1 MQQEARPMPAR
12 MMIELESGDKVL
24 FGGSGTG
31 PQEISRLSD
40 MAKATGQKF
49 SDALGQL
56 GQVVEILQNSVDRLA
71 KKPDKVEIELRAS
84 LSSECNLWIV
94 SGDGEAEFKV
104 TLAWGK
110 D

>member
-1 MQQEARPMPAR
+1 MPAR
-12 MMIELESGDKVL
+12 MVIELESGDKVL

-31 PQEISRLSD
+31 PQEIGRLGNV
-40 MAKATGQKF
+40 AKATGQKF
-49 SDALGQL
+49 VGALGQL
-56 GQVVEILQNSVDRLA
+56 GQVVEILQNSVDQLA
-71 KKPDKVEIELRAS
+71 KKPDKIEIELRAS

-104 TLAWGK
+104 MLAWGK

>member
-1 MQQEARPMPAR
+1 MPAR
-12 MMIELESGDKVL
+12 MVIELESGDKVL

-31 PQEISRLSD
+31 PQEIGRLSD
-40 MAKATGQKF
+40 LAQATGQKF
-49 SDALGQL
+49 SAALGQL
-56 GQVVEILQNSVDRLA
+56 AQVVEILQNSIDRLP

-104 TLAWGK
+104 TLAWDK
-110 D
+110 

>member
-1 MQQEARPMPAR
+1 MSVR

-24 FGGSGTG
+24 FGGTPTG
-31 PQEISRLSD
+31 PQEIGRLGD
-40 MAKATGQKF
+40 IAKATGEKF
-49 SDALGQL
+49 GAALGQL
-56 GQVVEILQNSVDRLA
+56 GQVVEILQNSVDRLP
-71 KKPDKVEIELRAS
+71 KRPDKVEIELRAS

-104 TLAWGK
+104 TLSWGK

>member
-1 MQQEARPMPAR
+1 MSSR
-12 MMIELESGDKVL
+12 MVIELGDGGKVL

-31 PQEISRLSD
+31 PQEIGRLSD
-40 MAKATGQKF
+40 LVKVTGEKF
-49 SDALGQL
+49 SAALGQL
-56 GQVVEILQNSVDRLA
+56 GQVVEILHNSIDRMPN
-71 KKPDKVEIELRAS
+71 KPKKVEIELRAS

-104 TLAWGK
+104 TLAWDK